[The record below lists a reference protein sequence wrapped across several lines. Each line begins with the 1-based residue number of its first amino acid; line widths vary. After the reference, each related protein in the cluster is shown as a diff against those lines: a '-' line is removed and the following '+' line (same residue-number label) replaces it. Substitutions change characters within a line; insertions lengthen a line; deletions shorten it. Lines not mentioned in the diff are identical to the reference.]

1 MDIHAHAN
9 WLKNF
14 YISRQWYPYP
24 PFVRLAFLN
33 EELGE
38 LAQAVRT
45 HEIGRDHP
53 DERQQTETE
62 QLNHIREEL
71 ADVFDNVL
79 IMADKY
85 GLTPDDL
92 MEASESKLQARFGT
106 TPTQNAEE
114 RK

>member
-1 MDIHAHAN
+1 MDIESHAS
-9 WLKNF
+9 WLKHF

-33 EELGE
+33 EEIGE

-53 DERQQTETE
+53 HEQQQSEDE
-62 QLNHIREEL
+62 QLSHIREEL
-71 ADVFDNVL
+71 ADVLDNVI

-85 GLTPDDL
+85 GFTPEDL
-92 MEASESKLQARFGT
+92 MEASELKLRTRFNTKTAHGEGD
-106 TPTQNAEE
+106 N
-114 RK
+114 